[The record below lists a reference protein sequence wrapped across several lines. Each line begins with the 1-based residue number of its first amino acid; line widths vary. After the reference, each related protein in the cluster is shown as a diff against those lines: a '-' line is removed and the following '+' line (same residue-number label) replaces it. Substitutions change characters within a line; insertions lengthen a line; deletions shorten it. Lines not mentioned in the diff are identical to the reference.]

1 MTMATNDINQEI
13 LKWLEVPT
21 SDANFKGALERA
33 DEATIRAALDGGI
46 PLNAT
51 KKKTLETRLRQLQK
65 KPTLAELYAQEQK
78 PQKQLDPVSEA
89 VMEVVEVERKQVE
102 IARNEQSDKERRI
115 AECHQFIGRIQAV
128 DMVGKLATVST
139 LMWLKDVKG
148 SKLYRDLPGI
158 ETWDKFCDS
167 LGKSRR
173 LIDEQLLNLE
183 AFGVDFLET
192 VSSLRVGY
200 REMKKLRQLTHEG
213 ALQVE
218 DGILVI
224 GDEEI
229 PLDADHREDLQAA
242 MARLL
247 DAKEQ
252 VIQEKAA
259 TIRTKERLLESKEQ
273 LIHRQ
278 EKALAVYENQAQ
290 AKGLTAD
297 EDAYIQKCTN
307 ARTTIDGFLMQFDP
321 DRNPLPDDAT
331 PRMKA
336 ALMETLGY
344 FRRAIVA
351 AHDTAGDIYGDAEM
365 DSPGWV
371 QPNLRDVAES
381 LGDSLADARAK
392 AKKS

>member
-1 MTMATNDINQEI
+1 
-13 LKWLEVPT
+13 
-21 SDANFKGALERA
+21 
-33 DEATIRAALDGGI
+33 
-46 PLNAT
+46 
-51 KKKTLETRLRQLQK
+51 
-65 KPTLAELYAQEQK
+65 
-78 PQKQLDPVSEA
+78 
-89 VMEVVEVERKQVE
+89 MEVVEVERKQVE